1 MVNDTK
7 SENDDLSYFYIIN
20 FTDQEKDLCMLEMKY
35 LFNIVTNYKHFLSF
49 HYVTPSR
56 SAFIK
61 YCISVIYSCNSLNA
75 LIEQIID
82 DKFACE
88 NFKVR
93 YVPLVEKSIAYEERR
108 KIEYD
113 IGFNILGEADVHNPD
128 VVYGVTNVNGKWI
141 FGLLEDNKNTWD
153 KHNHKLYSYSNALN
167 VRVARALVNIAAGTN
182 MNLKLVDPC
191 CGIGT
196 VVIEAQSMGLNIKGY
211 ELNTFIADNAKRNV
225 DFFGYEDVITNGN
238 MHEIEDK
245 FDVSIVD
252 LPYGVFTP
260 VTLKEQLDII
270 KSARRISNKAV
281 LITFENMEHYFEEV
295 GFKVVDR
302 CIIAKGTFTRYVTVC
317 N

>member
-1 MVNDTK
+1 MDNNTNIEDG
-7 SENDDLSYFYIIN
+7 LSYFYIIN
-20 FTDQEKDLCMLEMKY
+20 FTTQEKELCMLEMKY
-35 LFNIVTNYKHFLSF
+35 LFNIVTNYKHFLSY
-49 HYVTPSR
+49 HYVSPSR

-61 YCISVIYSCNSLNA
+61 YCISATYSCNSLND

-82 DKFACE
+82 DKFASE

-93 YVPLVEKSIAYEERR
+93 YISLEEKDISYKERR

-113 IGFNILGEADVHNPD
+113 IGFIILGEADVHNPE
-128 VVYGVTNVNGKWI
+128 VVYGVANVNGKWI

-167 VRVARALVNIAAGTN
+167 VRVARSLVNIAAGTN

-196 VVIEAQSMGLNIKGY
+196 VVIEALSMGLKIKGF
-211 ELNTFIADNAKRNV
+211 ELNAFIADNAKRNV
-225 DFFGYEDVITNGN
+225 DFFSYEDVITNGN

-245 FDVSIVD
+245 FDVAIVD

-260 VTLKEQLDII
+260 VSLKEQLDII
-270 KSARRISNKAV
+270 KSARRIAGKAV

-302 CIIAKGTFTRYVTVC
+302 CIIAKGTFKRYVTVC